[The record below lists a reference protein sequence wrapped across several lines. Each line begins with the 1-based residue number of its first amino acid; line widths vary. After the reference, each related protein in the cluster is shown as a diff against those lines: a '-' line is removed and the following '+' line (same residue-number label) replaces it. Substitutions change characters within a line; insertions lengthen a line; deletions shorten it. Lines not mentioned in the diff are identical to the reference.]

1 MEIVLV
7 RHGQPEW
14 VRDGL
19 NVVDPPLTDLGH
31 RQAAA
36 MAELLAGEP
45 FDEILVSP
53 LRRARQTAAPLY
65 SHAGLDESI
74 DLWLEEI
81 RDPSWHGTP
90 AEKAEAAYREM
101 RDRPVNHRW
110 DGLVDGESIREFTDR
125 IHLGASKFLADRGIE
140 RLEHDLPVWA
150 ISDPDRRIAL
160 VAHAGTNSVTMG
172 HLLGLDATPWEWDR
186 FVMGHA
192 SISRIEALPVHGG
205 YTFSLTALSNLE
217 HIERADRTR

>member
-36 MAELLAGEP
+36 MATQLLGDT

-53 LRRARQTAAPLY
+53 LLRARQTAAPLY
-65 SHAGLDESI
+65 DMLDRVETI
-74 DLWLEEI
+74 EPWLEEI

-90 AEKAEAAYREM
+90 AEKAEKAYREM
-101 RDRPVNHRW
+101 RERPVHRRW
-110 DGLVDGESIREFTDR
+110 DGLEDGESIRAFTDR
-125 IHLGASKFLADRGIE
+125 IHAGASQFLADRGVV
-140 RLEHDLPVWA
+140 RRDTDLPVWA
-150 ISDPDRRIAL
+150 IAEPGRRIAL

-172 HLLGLDATPWEWDR
+172 HLLGLEATPWEWDR

-192 SISRIEALPVHGG
+192 SISRIEALPVHDGF
-205 YTFSLTALSNLE
+205 TFSLTALSNLE
-217 HIERADRTR
+217 HVDPADRTR